1 MAQHAILS
9 LVAKTMEK
17 YVIPILD
24 SWVITTYLDL
34 WMSKFRYDMFV
45 LVINFINSLWV
56 PCYVIVDFFKPLI
69 HLEL

>member
-1 MAQHAILS
+1 MAEHAILS

-17 YVIPILD
+17 YAIPI
-24 SWVITTYLDL
+24 LDL

-45 LVINFINSLWV
+45 FVTDFINSLWV
-56 PCYVIVDFFKPLI
+56 PCYVIVDFLKPLI